1 MAFQTGQPPYYDN
14 FDPKYTKM
22 LFRPGTSIQN
32 GELNGIQTGLQYQ
45 MKQLGDTILKDGDIL
60 EGCELVIQDNGEA
73 IQKTCI
79 LSAGKVYL
87 NGLVRE
93 VKETNF
99 FITGIGIEKIGIKL
113 QSQIVD
119 EFQDEGI
126 LDQAS
131 GFPNYKQSG
140 AHRLKETVVT
150 TLNDP
155 DAPVLHTLQDGV
167 LVTTK
172 VTEDNTM
179 LTKLNDLLAHR
190 TFDESGNYKVWGL
203 QLSAKPIIKPNDKYL
218 FVTLAEGK
226 AYIKGYELTRISSMT
241 IPLERSTTLRAVHN
255 EPKAFEK
262 GKRKYRLN
270 YTPVENITDFVATVS
285 MTMQLTR
292 GSILNGS
299 DPIPEVYR
307 PAVDIQ
313 TITQPGGK
321 TFVKGKD
328 FNLLSDTV
336 DWNLNGTEPQ
346 AGESYTITFT
356 YNRTMVPNVDYDLLL
371 ENNQYHVRLLRNY
384 DSSFIDE
391 NGNTVNGIASSS
403 AMLVDYNF
411 VLYYIASITMDAGGQ
426 IRVMN
431 GQPDVL
437 ETVAPPNLDLTE
449 MLLLGNVLLSPK
461 NDTLQISSV
470 NNSRL
475 TMIELQ
481 EMVLRLYDLEYNT
494 AVSDLDAEAMANEEP
509 TQLKGIYTDGFI
521 GISKCDLFYDNKVS
535 GIRFDSSIDIG
546 KGELTLSA
554 THKEH
559 DLVVQQ
565 RSDILP
571 VSSCRT
577 YRRLTT
583 AGNTETRID
592 RQPYAT
598 DVILIN
604 PYELF
609 PARPS
614 ISIYPATDN
623 WIDTENITVNQDGGV
638 RISVDT
644 IRDANWSGLETTSR
658 TETTTSTHITDSAI
672 TFMRS
677 KTIQVTAHNFGSHR
691 NNLKV
696 TFNGVTMSCTPS
708 ADCAGANGAL
718 KANVDG
724 GVSCIFTVPSN
735 TPCGTVNVEMYPI
748 DEPSFLA
755 RTIYTAKGTKRTTTT
770 TKTSTVFQTITGV
783 FEKIPEPTPEEPEP
797 EPVHPEPE
805 PEPEPEPDPEPEPE
819 PDPEPV
825 PPPPPVVTRPPQ
837 PPSTRP
843 SSPSGGLIIPGS
855 TSQPDNPW
863 ITYRGPS
870 DPDPIAQTFKFAN
883 SQFIT
888 KVGIYFCKKP
898 NQSARIQIREVSTDG
913 YPTNIVMGESVVS
926 SINCRGSDNATA
938 ETIFQFADPV
948 YCKANVSYCFVILT
962 ADLEASLY
970 YEKLGGMD
978 LTSKQQI
985 LRNPYVPGMM
995 FSSSNALT
1003 WTAHQTDNVKFNI
1016 YGCKFNQVSYVY
1028 FRELTNIRY
1037 DRICLYAS
1045 TEVPV
1050 DTEIL
1055 WEYSKDSGKTW
1066 FPIAIGVE
1074 VELPAVMTKFLL
1086 RACLLSQSNVAPF
1099 IATDSVL
1106 LLGYLNNLE
1115 CNYVSRNVQMDTNF
1129 TSIKQIVDIYRP
1141 TGTNVNVFYA
1151 TDVNGVEWHSATQTA
1166 AKVKDTRGYIQY
1178 TFEDTIASPGVKNY
1192 RVRILMKTNNPCI
1205 RPTIRNLMNILR

>member
-119 EFQDEGI
+119 EFQDENI

-203 QLSAKPIIKPNDKYL
+203 QLSAKPITKPNDKYL

-262 GKRKYRLN
+262 GTRKYRLN

-328 FNLLSDTV
+328 FTLQSDTV

-371 ENNQYHVRLLRNY
+371 ENDRYYVRLLRNY
-384 DSSFIDE
+384 DTAFTDE
-391 NGNTVNGIASSS
+391 NGNTVNGIVNGS

-426 IRVMN
+426 IRIMN

-461 NDTLQISSV
+461 NDTLRISSV

-481 EMVLRLYDLEYNT
+481 EMVLRLYDLEYNA
-494 AVSDLDAEAMANEEP
+494 AVSDLDAEAMINEEP
-509 TQLKGIYTDGFI
+509 TQLKGIYTDGFL
-521 GISKCDLFYDNKVS
+521 GLSKCDLYYDNKVT
-535 GIRFDSSIDIG
+535 GIKFDSSIDI
-546 KGELTLSA
+546 KKTELTLSS
-554 THKEH
+554 THHEH
-559 DLVVQQ
+559 DLMVQQ
-565 RSDILP
+565 RTDILP
-571 VSSCRT
+571 VSSAKT
-577 YRRLTT
+577 YRRLAT
-583 AGNTETRID
+583 ANNTEIRID
-592 RQPYAT
+592 NQPYAT

-623 WIDTENITVNQDGGV
+623 WIDTENITVEQDGGL

-658 TETTTSTHITDSAI
+658 TETTTTTQITETAI

-677 KTIQVTAHNFGSHR
+677 RTIQVNGRNFGAHR

-708 ADCAGANGAL
+708 ADCAGANGTL
-718 KANVDG
+718 KSNVDG
-724 GVSCIFTVPSN
+724 DVSCIFTVPSN
-735 TPCGTVNVEMYPI
+735 TPCGTVSVEMYPT

-755 RTIYTAKGTKRTTTT
+755 RTIYIAKGTKRTTTT

-783 FEKIPEPTPEEPEP
+783 FEKIPEPIPEEPEP
-797 EPVHPEPE
+797 EPIHPEPE
-805 PEPEPEPDPEPEPE
+805 PEPTPTPT
-819 PDPEPV
+819 
-825 PPPPPVVTRPPQ
+825 PPQPTRPPT
-837 PPSTRP
+837 PSVPSNRP
-843 SSPSGGLIIPGS
+843 SSGGSGWGWIGGGIINSGS
-855 TSQPDNPW
+855 SSNNPNF
-863 ITYRGPS
+863 TTRGE
-870 DPDPIAQTFKFAN
+870 DPIAQTFFFDK

-898 NQSARIQIREVSTDG
+898 NQSARMQIREVSSDG
-913 YPTNIVMGESVVS
+913 YPTNTVMGEAVVS
-926 SINCRGSDNATA
+926 STSCRGSDNATA
-938 ETIFQFADPV
+938 ETVFQFADPV
-948 YCKANVSYCFVILT
+948 YCKANVTYCFVILT
-962 ADLEASLY
+962 ADLKASLY

-978 LTSKQQI
+978 LTTKQQI
-985 LRNPYVPGMM
+985 LRNPYVAGMM

-1003 WTAHQTDNVKFNI
+1003 WTAHQTENVKFNI
-1016 YGCKFNQVSYVY
+1016 YACKFNQVSYLY

-1055 WEYSKDSGKTW
+1055 WEYSKDSGITW
-1066 FPIAIGVE
+1066 YPIAIGVE
-1074 VELPAVMTKFLL
+1074 VELPSILTKFLL
-1086 RACLLSQSNVAPF
+1086 RACLLSQTNVAPF

-1106 LLGYLNNLE
+1106 LLGYLNNTE
-1115 CNYVSRNVQMDTNF
+1115 CNYISRNVQMDTNF
-1129 TSIKQIVDIYRP
+1129 TSIKQIVDIYHP

-1151 TDVNGVEWHSATQTA
+1151 TDVNGAEWHSATQTA
-1166 AKVKDTRGYIQY
+1166 AKVKDLRGYIQY